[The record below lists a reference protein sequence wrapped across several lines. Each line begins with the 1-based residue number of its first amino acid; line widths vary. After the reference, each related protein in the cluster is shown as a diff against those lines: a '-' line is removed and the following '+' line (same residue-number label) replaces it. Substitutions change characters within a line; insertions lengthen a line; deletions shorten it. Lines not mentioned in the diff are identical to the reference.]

1 MFEKIVALLERI
13 EDEQLLETIYWYVE
27 RHLVR
32 KPPKR

>member
-13 EDEQLLETIYWYVE
+13 DDEQLLEAIYWYVE
-27 RHLVR
+27 RNLVR